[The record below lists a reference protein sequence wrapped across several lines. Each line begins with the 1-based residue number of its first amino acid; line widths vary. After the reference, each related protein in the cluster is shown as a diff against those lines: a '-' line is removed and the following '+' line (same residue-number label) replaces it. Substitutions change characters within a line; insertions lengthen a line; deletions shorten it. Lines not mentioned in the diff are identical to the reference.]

1 MNMEWMSGLIDFGV
15 LGLLLALSVVVVA
28 IVLERLFFFRSLRL
42 DGFDNAKILE
52 LALTKRIFI
61 VALVAANAPYIGLLG
76 TVLGIMLTFYSMG
89 VDGTADAS
97 RIMSSLGLAL
107 KATAAGLVVA
117 LVSVTAHNTLL
128 RWIKVLTLR
137 WEIANG

>member
-1 MNMEWMSGLIDFGV
+1 MNMEWASGLIDFGI

-28 IVLERLFFFRSLRL
+28 IVLERLFFFRSIRL
-42 DGFDNAKILE
+42 DGFENAKMLE

-76 TVLGIMLTFYSMG
+76 TVLGIMLTFYTMG

-117 LVSVTAHNTLL
+117 LVSVTAYNTLQ
-128 RWIKVLTLR
+128 RHIKVLTLR
-137 WEIANG
+137 WEIDNG